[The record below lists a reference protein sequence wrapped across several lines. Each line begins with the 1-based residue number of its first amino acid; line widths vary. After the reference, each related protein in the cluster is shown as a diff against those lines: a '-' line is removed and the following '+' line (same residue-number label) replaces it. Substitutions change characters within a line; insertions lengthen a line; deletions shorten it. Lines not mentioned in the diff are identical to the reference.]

1 MSFQKVIF
9 KILEG
14 IKQLFLIEIATFYY
28 WESREVLKN
37 QILKVFQNLKNPR
50 LLLFEVREVNS
61 GNRKKKK
68 RCWIDKLPSQNEI
81 MMDKKWWFAVLLKSR
96 MQHESC
102 IVIWVFW
109 LNYYYCLLWHDC
121 TKPSSCRLKET
132 LIKKLNILS
141 KLKEL

>member
-68 RCWIDKLPSQNEI
+68 KDAELIN
-81 MMDKKWWFAVLLKSR
+81 FHHR
-96 MQHESC
+96 M
-102 IVIWVFW
+102 
-109 LNYYYCLLWHDC
+109 
-121 TKPSSCRLKET
+121 K
-132 LIKKLNILS
+132 
-141 KLKEL
+141 